1 MEKSLF
7 ASDGL
12 YARVMNLL
20 WNYIIISLLWLLC
33 CIPIVTFGASCTA
46 AYYTAA
52 KVIRGRE
59 GKPISEFFHAFRM
72 NFKQSTVLTLIYGVV
87 LAVLL
92 LECYYIYHNS
102 EISLPILYLFYG
114 MVLVLIASGQYL
126 FACLSRF
133 TLGKFALFRM
143 AALATFRHLISTI
156 LLLLLL
162 TVTGIG
168 VYLMPWGIFL
178 FPGLMFWVKTYI
190 MEPVLRKYMPP
201 REEADPDEQKWYYN
215 I

>member
-7 ASDGL
+7 ATDGV
-12 YARVMNLL
+12 YARVMNRL
-20 WNYIIISLLWLLC
+20 WNYMIISLLWLLC
-33 CIPIVTFGASCTA
+33 CIPIVTIGASCTA
-46 AYYTAA
+46 AYFAA
-52 KVIRGRE
+52 TKVIRGRE
-59 GKPISEFFHAFRM
+59 GKAISEFFHAFRL
-72 NFKQSTVLTLIYGVV
+72 NLKQGLLFTLIYGIV

-92 LECYYIYHNS
+92 LECYYIYHDS
-102 EISLPILYLFYG
+102 SIALSVLYLFYG
-114 MVLVLIASGQYL
+114 MVLVLVASGQYL
-126 FACLSRF
+126 HAFLSRF

-162 TVTGIG
+162 AVTAVGI
-168 VYLMPWGIFL
+168 YLMPWGIFI
-178 FPGLMFWVKTYI
+178 FPGLMFWLKSYI

>member
-1 MEKSLF
+1 MDKSLF
-7 ASDGL
+7 AADGI
-12 YARVMNLL
+12 YARVMNRL

-33 CIPIVTFGASCTA
+33 CIPVVTIGASCTA
-46 AYYTAA
+46 AYYAAA

-59 GKPISEFFHAFRM
+59 GKAVSEFFHAFRL
-72 NFKQSTVLTLIYGVV
+72 NLKQGILFTLIYGII

-92 LECYYIYHNS
+92 LECYYLYHDS
-102 EISLPILYLFYG
+102 SVALPVLYLFYG
-114 MVLVLIASGQYL
+114 MVLVLTASGQYL

-133 TLGKFALFRM
+133 TLSKFALFRM

-162 TVTGIG
+162 AVTGIG
-168 VYLMPWGIFL
+168 IYLMPWGVFV
-178 FPGLMFWVKTYI
+178 FPGLMFWLKSYI
-190 MEPVLRKYMPP
+190 MEPVLRKYMPDLD
-201 REEADPDEQKWYYN
+201 ADDPERQKWYYN